1 MLGVGVGAGAGVNV
15 GCGAGVAVG
24 CGVDVAAGE
33 TGALVG
39 EGAEVFVGGGR
50 GVSAGAIVVAVGCG
64 AAVGVAVGMDVGSSP
79 QAIATAEA
87 NAKMHTKTAFLNLLR
102 LLKVPIVSNPLLM
115 EYALHKVPAGPLVR
129 FFLQPVHQPV
139 LDRLLHVEDGLDK
152 LGWV

>member
-1 MLGVGVGAGAGVNV
+1 MGVGAGVGVNV
-15 GCGAGVAVG
+15 GCGAGVAVA

-33 TGALVG
+33 TGVLVG

-50 GVSAGAIVVAVGCG
+50 GVSAGGIVVAVGCG

-79 QAIATAEA
+79 QAIAATAA
-87 NAKMHTKTAFLNLLR
+87 RVIMNTTTAFLNPLR
-102 LLKVPIVSNPLLM
+102 LLKVPIIPNPLLM

-139 LDRLLHVEDGLDK
+139 FDRLLYVEDGLDK
-152 LGWV
+152 LGRV

>member
-1 MLGVGVGAGAGVNV
+1 MGIGAGVGVNV
-15 GCGAGVAVG
+15 GAAVGVAAG

-33 TGALVG
+33 AGVLVG
-39 EGAEVFVGGGR
+39 EGAEVFVGGGK
-50 GVSAGAIVVAVGCG
+50 GVPAGGIVATVGCG
-64 AAVGVAVGMDVGSSP
+64 AAVGVAVRMGVGSAP

-102 LLKVPIVSNPLLM
+102 LLKVPIVSNLLLM
-115 EYALHKVPAGPLVR
+115 ENALHQVPAGPLLG

-139 LDRLLHVEDGLDK
+139 LNRLLHVEYGLDK